1 MREFP
6 CQLLHVI
13 NGNTAEAEVDLSF
26 GIFIKLHIR
35 LFGVSNTDE
44 SKTALIK
51 LLPRKF
57 ICATTYSKRGK
68 VGRCLG
74 HIYTEDGDG
83 NRVSI
88 NDQLMAQGFV
98 LSTDP

>member
-13 NGNTAEAEVDLSF
+13 NGNTAEAEFDLGF
-26 GIFIKLHIR
+26 GVFIKIHIR

-44 SKTALIK
+44 TKTALIK
-51 LLPRKF
+51 ILPRKF
-57 ICATTYSKRGK
+57 ICTTTYSKRGK

-74 HIYTEDGDG
+74 HIYTENDDGTL
-83 NRVSI
+83 VSI
-88 NDQLMAQGFV
+88 NDQLIAQGFA
-98 LSTDP
+98 LATTT

>member
-13 NGNTAEAEVDLSF
+13 NGNTAEAEFDLGF
-26 GIFIKLHIR
+26 GIFTKIHIR

-57 ICATTYSKRGK
+57 ICTTTYSKRGK

-74 HIYTEDGDG
+74 HIYIEHSDGTK
-83 NRVSI
+83 VCI
-88 NDQLMAQGFV
+88 NDLLIAQGYAITPV
-98 LSTDP
+98 T